1 MNASQIVS
9 FLLVGALAGSLVG
22 ALVMRKRSGFGFGLN
37 LFVGLVGA
45 LIGGGLFSL
54 LHINLGLLG
63 KIEVNLE
70 DLIAAF
76 AGALILLLLS
86 PSWASPQRKPRRAEG
101 RGASGQ
107 RLAPSARDPELH
119 SFARPA
125 SFMRMQCVHARSPSQ
140 ACAGA
145 GARGISCELGI
156 AVLSLLRRLR
166 TPPPWGITRTL
177 VSARP

>member
-76 AGALILLLLS
+76 AGALILLLLLALMGKS
-86 PSWASPQRKPRRAEG
+86 PKKAKKG
-101 RGASGQ
+101 
-107 RLAPSARDPELH
+107 
-119 SFARPA
+119 
-125 SFMRMQCVHARSPSQ
+125 
-140 ACAGA
+140 
-145 GARGISCELGI
+145 
-156 AVLSLLRRLR
+156 
-166 TPPPWGITRTL
+166 
-177 VSARP
+177 